1 MLCMLS
7 PFEAPLIIA
16 VPPRLAVFAMF
27 ISVVRHPAIFDSHPL
42 LSLDSEP
49 DFPTSD
55 KSDAIVS

>member
-1 MLCMLS
+1 
-7 PFEAPLIIA
+7 
-16 VPPRLAVFAMF
+16 MF